1 MKIIERLKNIILFI
15 GLGCLELISIVIDYL
30 NSLIPSYGSIG
41 RRVQVI
47 KRWQEFKKDC
57 PPVRWVD
64 YPDLRT
70 IKIKD

>member
-47 KRWQEFKKDC
+47 MRWQEFKKDC
-57 PPVRWVD
+57 
-64 YPDLRT
+64 
-70 IKIKD
+70 IKFYKSGFLNF

>member
-30 NSLIPSYGSIG
+30 NSLIPSSGSIG

-47 KRWQEFKKDC
+47 RRWQEFKEDC
-57 PPVRWVD
+57 
-64 YPDLRT
+64 
-70 IKIKD
+70 IKFYKSGFLNF

>member
-30 NSLIPSYGSIG
+30 NSLIPSYGSIS

-57 PPVRWVD
+57 
-64 YPDLRT
+64 
-70 IKIKD
+70 IKFYKSGFLNF